1 MSRHVHPD
9 KKIGT
14 AIEGPKP
21 SPAPA
26 SPLFEGPL
34 QPPAYR
40 ELDSPRLFQLARNI
54 LRSRELHSVQALSD
68 SEPGLYAELRSRDML
83 DHLSISLAAASI
95 DQPKLERQVTDVF
108 SRQGISSTPEEIRK
122 LVALIPSLYTLP
134 DFLHVKY
141 MAEQAGVQLTDDE
154 ITKMVW
160 VLRAHMKQSGSGS
173 P

>member
-9 KKIGT
+9 KKIG
-14 AIEGPKP
+14 ASIEGPKP

-34 QPPAYR
+34 QPAAYR
-40 ELDSPRLFQLARNI
+40 ELDSPRLFQLARNL
-54 LRSRELHSVQALSD
+54 LRSRGLHSAQALSD

-83 DHLSISLAAASI
+83 DHLSISLTASSI
-95 DQPKLERQVTDVF
+95 DQSRLEKQVTEVF
-108 SRQGISSTPEEIRK
+108 SRQGIHSTPEEIQK
-122 LVALIPSLYTLP
+122 LVALIPALYTLP

-141 MAEQAGVQLTDDE
+141 MAEQAGIPLSDDE

-160 VLRAHMKQSGSGS
+160 VLRAYMKQAGS